1 MFFPRPWESRIM
13 TKETAQKQLDRALA
27 NLDRVA
33 GYMEDAGL
41 ATQRN
46 LLDAAADRV
55 EDVREPLAAL

>member
-1 MFFPRPWESRIM
+1 M